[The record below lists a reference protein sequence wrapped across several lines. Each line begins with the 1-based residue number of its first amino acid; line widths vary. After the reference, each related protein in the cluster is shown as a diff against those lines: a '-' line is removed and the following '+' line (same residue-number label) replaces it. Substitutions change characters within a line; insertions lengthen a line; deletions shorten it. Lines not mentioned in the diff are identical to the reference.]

1 MWFTVPVQHELEKA
15 QDLVRH
21 LEERAAE
28 RGLSVDGPCY
38 RLALQVERNLT
49 CLELGLSQGCALSL
63 DELRFELALQE
74 RENA

>member
-1 MWFTVPVQHELEKA
+1 MQQDLKKA

-21 LEERAAE
+21 LEQRAAE
-28 RGLSVDGPCY
+28 RGFPVDGPCY

-49 CLELGLSQGCALSL
+49 CLELGLTQGSQLSL

-74 RENA
+74 RENAL